1 MGTGHGCTS
10 RAVDFSRG
18 TGKCQQ
24 HSYNIVRINLNSG
37 LLAVAICVSEQLTII
52 GVCYSSY

>member
-10 RAVDFSRG
+10 RAVDSSQG
-18 TGKCQQ
+18 TVKCQQ
-24 HSYNIVRINLNSG
+24 HSYNIVRINFKGG
-37 LLAVAICVSEQLTII
+37 LLVVAISASKQLVII